1 MYSVYRFCITA
12 PDKDILLPQV
22 SRLLEQAVQ
31 TVSREQYPQLWKLT
45 DRLNSVPKASE
56 KTLKHRRIRAKIR
69 SVIFLLLGI
78 FLFVPGILKPAELT
92 GALVVGA
99 GAIVCGIGGLRQNRK
114 TKTRDPRYDRAAAQL
129 LEEYAADESS
139 EIVFSETGSSADG
152 SSVFEAEELFLLFT
166 QSGTEILVKKDLRE
180 GNIEEFRDYLRSR
193 AAFFAEN
200 A

>member
-1 MYSVYRFCITA
+1 MNSVYRFCITA

-22 SRLLEQAVQ
+22 SRLLEQALQ

-78 FLFVPGILKPAELT
+78 FLFVPGILKPGELT
-92 GALVVGA
+92 SALVVGA
-99 GAIVCGIGGLRQNRK
+99 GAIICGIGGLRQNRK

-129 LEEYAADESS
+129 LEEYVADESA
-139 EIVFSETGSSADG
+139 EIAFSEDDHSANGSSI
-152 SSVFEAEELFLLFT
+152 FESEDVFLLFT
-166 QSGTEILVKKDLRE
+166 DSGTRILAKKDLTE
-180 GNIEEFRDYLRSR
+180 GNIEEFRNFLRSR